1 MSMVD
6 NKAVTEKSI
15 IIINNKVTFIYIQFL
30 FKLDVK
36 NLSQIISKTKYTI
49 LVFQIRK
56 LRFKKITSLDQGLK
70 TSKVQKPEFEPNT
83 K

>member
-15 IIINNKVTFIYIQFL
+15 IIINNKVTFIFIQSL

-36 NLSQIISKTKYTI
+36 NLSQTISKTKYII

-70 TSKVQKPEFEPNT
+70 TCKV
-83 K
+83 

>member
-15 IIINNKVTFIYIQFL
+15 IIINNKVTFIYIWFL

-36 NLSQIISKTKYTI
+36 NLSQT
-49 LVFQIRK
+49 IRK
-56 LRFKKITSLDQGLK
+56 TIKIYYSCFSDKKTE
-70 TSKVQKPEFEPNT
+70 V
-83 K
+83 

>member
-15 IIINNKVTFIYIQFL
+15 IIINNKVTFIYIQSL

-36 NLSQIISKTKYTI
+36 NLSQTISKTKYTI

-70 TSKVQKPEFEPNT
+70 TCKV
-83 K
+83 

>member
-36 NLSQIISKTKYTI
+36 NLSQTISKTKYTI

-70 TSKVQKPEFEPNT
+70 TCKV
-83 K
+83 

>member
-36 NLSQIISKTKYTI
+36 NLSQTISKTKYTI
-49 LVFQIRK
+49 LVFQIRN

-70 TSKVQKPEFEPNT
+70 TCKV
-83 K
+83 

>member
-36 NLSQIISKTKYTI
+36 NLSQTISKTKYTT

-70 TSKVQKPEFEPNT
+70 TCKV
-83 K
+83 

>member
-36 NLSQIISKTKYTI
+36 NLSQTIRKTKYTI

-70 TSKVQKPEFEPNT
+70 TCKV
-83 K
+83 